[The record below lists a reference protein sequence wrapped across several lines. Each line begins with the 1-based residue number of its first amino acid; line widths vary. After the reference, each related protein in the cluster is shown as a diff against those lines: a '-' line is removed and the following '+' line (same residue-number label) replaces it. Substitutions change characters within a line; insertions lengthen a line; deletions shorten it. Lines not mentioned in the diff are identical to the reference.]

1 MGELRGRSGAL
12 AGRSALV
19 TGATSGIGAACA
31 RLLASAGAEVFGVAR
46 RRDPLTRLAGE
57 IGGHAI
63 PADLADA
70 GQVKAMSADVSARL
84 GDSPDILV
92 HAAGVFS
99 LASVHQTA
107 LVDLDRSWNVNLRSA
122 FLLARA
128 FLPGMLRRN
137 RGHIVLV
144 GSVAGRSA
152 FPDNGAYSASKFGLR
167 GMQEV
172 LREEIRGTGV
182 RASLVEPGAC
192 DTPIW
197 DSIDRDRH
205 PGLPPR
211 EGMLEAGQVAEAIL
225 FLVTRPATVQIPLL
239 QIERT

>member
-1 MGELRGRSGAL
+1 MGDL
-12 AGRSALV
+12 AGCSALV

-31 RLLASAGAEVFGVAR
+31 RVLASAGAEVFLVAR
-46 RRDPLTRLAGE
+46 RRDLLSRIAGE
-57 IGGHAI
+57 IGGHDL
-63 PADLADA
+63 PADLADD
-70 GQVKAMSADVSARL
+70 GQVAAVSAEVAARL
-84 GDSPDILV
+84 GGSPDILA

-99 LASVHQTA
+99 LAPLHRTG
-107 LVDLDRSWNVNLRSA
+107 LEDLDRSLSVNLRSA

-144 GSVAGRSA
+144 GSVAGRAA
-152 FPDNGAYSASKFGLR
+152 FPDNSAYSASKFGLR
-167 GMQEV
+167 GMHEV
-172 LREEIRGTGV
+172 LREETRGTGV
-182 RASLVEPGAC
+182 RTSLVEPGAC
-192 DTPIW
+192 DTPLW
-197 DSIDRDRH
+197 DPIDPDSH

-211 EGMLEAGQVAEAIL
+211 DGMLEAGQVAEAIL

>member
-1 MGELRGRSGAL
+1 MDDL

-31 RLLASAGAEVFGVAR
+31 RALASAGAEVFLVAR
-46 RRDPLTRLAGE
+46 RRDLLARIADE
-57 IGGHAI
+57 IGGHDL
-63 PADLADA
+63 PADLADD
-70 GQVKAMSADVSARL
+70 GQVENLSAEVAARL
-84 GDSPDILV
+84 GGTPDVLV

-99 LASVHQTA
+99 LAPLHQTG
-107 LVDLDRSWNVNLRSA
+107 VEDLDRSLTVNLRSA

-137 RGHIVLV
+137 RGDIVLV
-144 GSVAGRSA
+144 GSVAGRAA

-167 GMQEV
+167 GMHEV
-172 LREEIRGTGV
+172 LREETRGTGV
-182 RASLVEPGAC
+182 RTSLVEPGAC
-192 DTPIW
+192 DTPLW
-197 DSIDRDRH
+197 DPIDRDRH

-211 EGMLEAGQVAEAIL
+211 DGMLEAGQVAEAIL

>member
-1 MGELRGRSGAL
+1 MDDL

-31 RLLASAGAEVFGVAR
+31 RALASAGAEVFLVAR
-46 RRDPLTRLAGE
+46 RRDLLARIADE
-57 IGGHAI
+57 IGGHDL
-63 PADLADA
+63 PADLADD
-70 GQVKAMSADVSARL
+70 GQVENLSAEVAARL
-84 GDSPDILV
+84 GGTPDILV

-99 LASVHQTA
+99 LAPLHETGVE
-107 LVDLDRSWNVNLRSA
+107 DLDRSLTVNLRSA

-144 GSVAGRSA
+144 GSVAGRTA
-152 FPDNGAYSASKFGLR
+152 FPGNSAYSASKFGLR
-167 GMQEV
+167 GMHEV
-172 LREEIRGTGV
+172 LREETRGTGV
-182 RASLVEPGAC
+182 RTSLVEPGAC
-192 DTPIW
+192 DTPLW
-197 DSIDRDRH
+197 DPIDRDRH

-211 EGMLEAGQVAEAIL
+211 DGMLEAGQVAEAIL

>member
-1 MGELRGRSGAL
+1 MDDL

-31 RLLASAGAEVFGVAR
+31 RALASAGAEVFLVAR
-46 RRDPLTRLAGE
+46 RRDLLARIADE
-57 IGGHAI
+57 IGGHDL
-63 PADLADA
+63 PADLADD
-70 GQVKAMSADVSARL
+70 GQVENLSVEVAAHLGGTPDV
-84 GDSPDILV
+84 LV

-99 LASVHQTA
+99 LAPLHETGVE
-107 LVDLDRSWNVNLRSA
+107 DLDRSLTVNLRSA

-137 RGHIVLV
+137 RGDIVLV
-144 GSVAGRSA
+144 GSVAGRTA

-167 GMQEV
+167 GMHEV
-172 LREEIRGTGV
+172 LREETRGTGV
-182 RASLVEPGAC
+182 RTSLVEPGAC
-192 DTPIW
+192 DTPLW
-197 DSIDRDRH
+197 DPIDRDRH

-211 EGMLEAGQVAEAIL
+211 DGMLEAGQVAEAIL

>member
-1 MGELRGRSGAL
+1 MDDL

-31 RLLASAGAEVFGVAR
+31 RALASAGAEVFLVAR
-46 RRDPLTRLAGE
+46 RRGLLARIADE
-57 IGGHAI
+57 IGGHDL
-63 PADLADA
+63 PVDLADER
-70 GQVKAMSADVSARL
+70 QVEAASAEVAARL
-84 GDSPDILV
+84 GGTPDVLV

-99 LASVHQTA
+99 LAPLHETGVE
-107 LVDLDRSWNVNLRSA
+107 DLDRSLTVNLRSA

-144 GSVAGRSA
+144 GSVAGRTA

-167 GMQEV
+167 GMHEV
-172 LREEIRGTGV
+172 LREETRGTGV
-182 RASLVEPGAC
+182 RTSLVEPGAC
-192 DTPIW
+192 DTPLW
-197 DSIDRDRH
+197 DPIDRDRH

-211 EGMLEAGQVAEAIL
+211 DGMLEAGQVAEAIL

>member
-1 MGELRGRSGAL
+1 MDDL

-31 RLLASAGAEVFGVAR
+31 RALASAGAEVFLVAR
-46 RRDPLTRLAGE
+46 RRDLLSRIAGE
-57 IGGHAI
+57 IAGHDL
-63 PADLADA
+63 PADLAND
-70 GQVKAMSADVSARL
+70 GQVENLSAEVAARL
-84 GDSPDILV
+84 GGSPDVLV

-99 LASVHQTA
+99 LAPLHETGVE
-107 LVDLDRSWNVNLRSA
+107 DLDRSLTVNLRSA

-144 GSVAGRSA
+144 GSVAGRTA
-152 FPDNGAYSASKFGLR
+152 FPENSAYSASKFGLR
-167 GMQEV
+167 GMHEV
-172 LREEIRGTGV
+172 LREETRGTGV
-182 RASLVEPGAC
+182 RTSLVEPGAC
-192 DTPIW
+192 DTPLW
-197 DSIDRDRH
+197 DPIDRDRH

-211 EGMLEAGQVAEAIL
+211 DGMLEAGQVAEAIL